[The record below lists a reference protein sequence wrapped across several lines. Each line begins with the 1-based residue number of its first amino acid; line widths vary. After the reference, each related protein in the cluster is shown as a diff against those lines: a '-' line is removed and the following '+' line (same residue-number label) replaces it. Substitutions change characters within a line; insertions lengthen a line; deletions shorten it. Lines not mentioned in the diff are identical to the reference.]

1 MGVVF
6 DSPEAAA
13 ATAEALAV
21 LRARPGFPA
30 AVRHAAR
37 AGLSLYETDPIR
49 RLVISDRG
57 RFVFMNGALHLH
69 FNTAGGLTASGLRD
83 SLALAGIAG
92 PNRAAAVIALLRWG
106 GYLEAAPGGDRRRR
120 VLRPTP
126 VLIETF
132 REMVRDQFT
141 ALATAAPD
149 YAHAPALLDA
159 PAFFAGF
166 LARQYRGFTAGFRLT
181 GLAPGSE
188 RFVDSNC
195 GMPLLLSLYLADTP
209 PSVSALARRFGVSRA
224 HVLRLLGEAEA
235 MGLATRQP
243 ALQALPPLE
252 DMVAGFFGGGMLF
265 NAACI
270 ADVLRETS
278 SEAPDAASGGPS
290 KHLFIDA
297 CVQNERS

>member
-1 MGVVF
+1 MGVIA

-13 ATAEALAV
+13 ATVEALAA

-69 FNTAGGLTASGLRD
+69 FNVPGGLTASGLRD

-120 VLRPTP
+120 VLRPTA
-126 VLIETF
+126 VLVETF
-132 REMVRDQFT
+132 REMVRDQFV
-141 ALATAAPD
+141 ALAIVAPE
-149 YAHAPALLDA
+149 YAHAAALLDQA
-159 PAFFAGF
+159 AFFAEF
-166 LARQYRGFTAGFRLT
+166 LARQYRGFAAGFRLT

-195 GMPLLLSLYLADTP
+195 GMPLLLSLYLAETP

-235 MGLATRQP
+235 MGLAARQP
-243 ALQALPPLE
+243 TLRARPPLE
-252 DMVAGFFGGGMLF
+252 DMVSGFFGGGMLF
-265 NAACI
+265 NAGCI
-270 ADVLRETS
+270 EDVLREAANG
-278 SEAPDAASGGPS
+278 APNPRPAAAS

-297 CVQNERS
+297 CVQNERP